1 MASTSWQL
9 TISVGVILL
18 SATTTSAQLAPPTG
32 PPFSEVEATWTAF
45 WQHIS
50 LGDIEGAVKH
60 VHSSRRH
67 LLPTAGDL
75 RKMQQAADQMAFCR
89 IDPVPSP
96 IQVRK
101 DEVFY
106 PVHCRHGGETAEGQL
121 GMRRDFDGVWRIS
134 AL

>member
-1 MASTSWQL
+1 MASISWQL
-9 TISVGVILL
+9 TISVAVTLL
-18 SATTTSAQLAPPTG
+18 TARAVAAQLVPPTG
-32 PPFSEVEATWTAF
+32 PRFSEIEATWTAF
-45 WQHIS
+45 WNHIS
-50 LGDIEGAVKH
+50 LGDIESAAKY
-60 VHSSRRH
+60 VHSSLRQ

-75 RKMQQAADQMAFCR
+75 RQMQQAADQMGCCR

-106 PVHCRHGGETAEGQL
+106 PVHCRHGDETAESQL
-121 GMRRDFDGVWRIS
+121 GMRRDVDGVWRIS